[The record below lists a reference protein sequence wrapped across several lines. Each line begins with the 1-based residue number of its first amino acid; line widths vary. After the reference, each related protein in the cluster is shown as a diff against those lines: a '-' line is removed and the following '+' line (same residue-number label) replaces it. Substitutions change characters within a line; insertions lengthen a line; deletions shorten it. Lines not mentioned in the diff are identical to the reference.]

1 MRLQVWG
8 EKLSEALI
16 AIMAERCPNAMML
29 DWFGTS
35 ETFLGIHRRLLPAA
49 GGIDSAHWRA
59 DVDTELLLV

>member
-1 MRLQVWG
+1 
-8 EKLSEALI
+8 
-16 AIMAERCPNAMML
+16 MML